1 MKKILEKI
9 KKQQAGVT
17 LLELVVAISLFTML
31 ILSVTQIFNL
41 TLRVGANVVASQKV
55 QKEMRYIFE
64 VISKEVRMAKVD
76 KDGTCITQDWLYQ
89 IFDGGSLSDRGQ
101 ELKFLNKDDECVVYS
116 FVDDSFSIDR
126 DGVSEELTSDEI
138 VVEDLEF
145 RRFGYTPVEQ
155 PIILLRM
162 TVYNKSDPNKKMKLQ
177 TTIASRDYE

>member
-1 MKKILEKI
+1 MNKILKKIR
-9 KKQQAGVT
+9 KQQSGVT

-31 ILSVTQIFNL
+31 ILSVTQIFNM
-41 TLRVGANVVASQKV
+41 TLRVGSNVVASQKV

-89 IFDGGSLSDRGQ
+89 IFNTGR
-101 ELKFLNKDDECVVYS
+101 ELKFLNKDDECVTYD
-116 FVDDSFSIDR
+116 FVNDGFSITR
-126 DGVSEELTSDEI
+126 DGDYEELTSDEI

-145 RRFGYTPVEQ
+145 RRFGYTPLEQ
-155 PIILLRM
+155 PMILLRM

-177 TTIASRDYE
+177 TIISSRDYE

>member
-1 MKKILEKI
+1 MNKILEKI
-9 KKQQAGVT
+9 RKQQAGVT

-31 ILSVTQIFNL
+31 ILSVTQIFNM

-76 KDGTCITQDWLYQ
+76 KSGICIAPDWLFV
-89 IFDGGSLSDRGQ
+89 ISGGGQ
-101 ELKFLNKDDECVVYS
+101 ELSFLNKDDECVVYS

-145 RRFGYTPVEQ
+145 RRFGYTPAEQ
-155 PIILLRM
+155 PAILLRM
-162 TVYNKSDPNKKMKLQ
+162 TVYNKNDSNKKINLQ
-177 TTIASRDYE
+177 TTISSRDYE